1 MIKLMECKYIGAK
14 KVDSKVIK
22 SPARLLEWG
31 DKFYYHVKDCMHA
44 GKDIAN
50 QILILRQCHG

>member
-1 MIKLMECKYIGAK
+1 MECKYVGAK